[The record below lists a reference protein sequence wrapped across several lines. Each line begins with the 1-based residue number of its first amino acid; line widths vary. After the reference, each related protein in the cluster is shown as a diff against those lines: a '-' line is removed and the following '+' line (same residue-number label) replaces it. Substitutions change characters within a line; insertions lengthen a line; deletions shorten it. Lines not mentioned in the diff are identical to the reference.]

1 MTLLINEIH
10 VYGNLQN
17 SFILQIADRRITRD
31 GVFEG
36 NHKKLFKIPY
46 LNACVGYF
54 GLAQINSKVYF
65 SNWLSNFI
73 IHSSSNTSLEDFSK
87 QLCEQLNTVIDK
99 TLLEKY
105 PSGLH
110 ICGYN
115 AKNLPEMWFVR
126 NIEGMDGNTYKG
138 FKKSYFVDE
147 QFLKGPAREWG
158 FDGTN
163 PVVTNNYINYYIN
176 GDVRPFHLIWRRL
189 DEFVEP
195 MLLGSNFKHLKGS
208 DDLADIAKWKMQ
220 VISTFYQQFAKKKI
234 IGTPS
239 DVFVLHPIN
248 LQE

>member
-17 SFILQIADRRITRD
+17 SFILQIADRRITRN
-31 GVFEG
+31 GSFVG
-36 NHKKLFKIPY
+36 NHKKLIRIPY

-73 IHSSSNTSLEDFSK
+73 VHSASITSLEAFSN
-87 QLCEQLNTVIDK
+87 QLCEKLNSVVDK
-99 TLLEKY
+99 TLLEKSV
-105 PSGLH
+105 SGLH

-115 AKNLPEMWFVR
+115 SKNLPEMWFVR

-138 FKKSYFVDE
+138 IKKTYFVDE

-158 FDGTN
+158 FDGIN
-163 PVVTNNYINYYIN
+163 PVVNNNYINYYIN
-176 GDVRPFHLIWRRL
+176 GDVRPFHLIWRKL

-195 MLLGSNFKHLKGS
+195 MLMDSNFERIKEI
-208 DDLADIAKWKMQ
+208 DDLAKIAKWKMR
-220 VISTFYQQFAKKKI
+220 VISTFYQQFARKKI

-239 DVFVLHPIN
+239 DVFILQPIN
-248 LQE
+248 MQ

>member
-17 SFILQIADRRITRD
+17 SFILQIADRRITKN
-31 GVFEG
+31 GVFVG
-36 NHKKLFKIPY
+36 NHKKLFRIHY

-54 GLAQINSKVYF
+54 GLAQINSVVYF

-73 IHSSSNTSLEDFSK
+73 THSSGISSLEDFSK
-87 QLCEQLNTVIDK
+87 QLCGQLNTVIDK
-99 TLLEKY
+99 TLLGEG

-110 ICGYN
+110 VCGYN
-115 AKNLPEMWFVR
+115 AQNLPEMWFVR

-138 FKKSYFVDE
+138 FKRSYFFDE
-147 QFLKGPAREWG
+147 QFLTGPAREWG

-163 PVVTNNYINYYIN
+163 SVVNNNFINYFVN
-176 GDVRPFHLIWRRL
+176 GDVRPFHLIWRQL
-189 DEFVEP
+189 DQFVEP
-195 MLLGSNFKHLKGS
+195 MLLGSNFKHLK
-208 DDLADIAKWKMQ
+208 DINDLANTAKWKMQ

-239 DVFVLHPIN
+239 DVFVLHPSN
-248 LQE
+248 K